1 MPPALEL
8 LKPKEQEEL
17 IKSAK
22 AGNQEALE
30 TLVERIF
37 WGASPLC
44 LSIEDILK
52 INNINNKIL
61 GDLGYYYWYLI
72 TMRNAFDTF
81 PNVANIIKI
90 LAKNSNFAPAQYI
103 YGLMH
108 QFGYG
113 VSRWNTKDFTKAF
126 KYYKKATAQQFVPA
140 QHAMGLAYSKGIG
153 VEENQKIAFMYF
165 LNAAHKNY
173 KPAQELLARC
183 YITGTGTK
191 PNKLEALRWFLLS
204 NPLTSES
211 TRKIKALL
219 VPVRKPSSEN
229 FTLDKQRYYGDI
241 QDTKEQVFS
250 AVDYNNILLLLGF
263 EVYKKTTQA
272 IFNDFIMSYN
282 NWRQS
287 YLTISD
293 LLLLKTQP
301 GFMINNYSYDLPP
314 NTTDIK
320 KDSSYISNIIVN
332 KQNFLVLGE
341 NNNKI
346 AEELENCI
354 AIFNT
359 LKTQHQKLQDYCNE
373 QQNKVLDKTLNFRT
387 TILALKSLPTQ
398 RVLSV
403 LEQESLSKLITK
415 NGLKLEAYSLLAPNF
430 EPASQLA
437 AQWFAGAEL
446 LQSKTIDDFL
456 IKHVAQRNQ
465 DFFELYFE

>member
-153 VEENQKIAFMYF
+153 VEEI
-165 LNAAHKNY
+165 
-173 KPAQELLARC
+173 
-183 YITGTGTK
+183 
-191 PNKLEALRWFLLS
+191 
-204 NPLTSES
+204 
-211 TRKIKALL
+211 RK
-219 VPVRKPSSEN
+219 
-229 FTLDKQRYYGDI
+229 
-241 QDTKEQVFS
+241 
-250 AVDYNNILLLLGF
+250 
-263 EVYKKTTQA
+263 
-272 IFNDFIMSYN
+272 
-282 NWRQS
+282 
-287 YLTISD
+287 
-293 LLLLKTQP
+293 
-301 GFMINNYSYDLPP
+301 
-314 NTTDIK
+314 
-320 KDSSYISNIIVN
+320 
-332 KQNFLVLGE
+332 
-341 NNNKI
+341 
-346 AEELENCI
+346 
-354 AIFNT
+354 
-359 LKTQHQKLQDYCNE
+359 
-373 QQNKVLDKTLNFRT
+373 
-387 TILALKSLPTQ
+387 
-398 RVLSV
+398 
-403 LEQESLSKLITK
+403 
-415 NGLKLEAYSLLAPNF
+415 
-430 EPASQLA
+430 
-437 AQWFAGAEL
+437 
-446 LQSKTIDDFL
+446 
-456 IKHVAQRNQ
+456 
-465 DFFELYFE
+465 